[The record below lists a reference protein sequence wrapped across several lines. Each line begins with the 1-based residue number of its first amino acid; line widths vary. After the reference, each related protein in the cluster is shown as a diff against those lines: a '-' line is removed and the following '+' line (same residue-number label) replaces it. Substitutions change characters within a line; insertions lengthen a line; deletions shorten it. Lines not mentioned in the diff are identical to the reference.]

1 MKLKHNP
8 NIVDLTDKCTN
19 CGNCRLIC
27 PVFKIKKEELYSTRG
42 RINLIRGLMKNE
54 LDPSRDAVDKIYACL
69 NCGQCSGFCPADVEY
84 GLIIKK
90 TKSNINIS
98 RKIFSIKNYVLTM
111 LFSSKPELSDAV
123 FSIFRFIESRFFRSK
138 RLRFIRYVIFKV
150 LYIPTEAQF
159 PELPDRNFFRMRKR
173 NKLANY
179 RGFRIAL
186 FLGCGGKYI
195 YPQTADRFVRLLRT
209 NGIQVL
215 IPKDQ
220 VCSGKPLEN
229 RGMVKEAAKN
239 LKKNISVFN
248 SMIDIRH
255 ITAICSN
262 AETGLMSGYSEN
274 GSDGFRI
281 EYINWIKLIL
291 DNDLIIK
298 PAHNDS
304 IIFHCCPKCE
314 TKELSSDFTEK
325 LYSDHPYKP
334 ELITDFCGATE
345 LFDRSNQNIKDIIM
359 KSFFDKNRLDKY
371 KFIACSSFECV
382 EHMNE
387 YFSRNNENIK
397 AVHFIDAVDI

>member
-1 MKLKHNP
+1 MKLKNNP
-8 NIVDLTDKCTN
+8 NIVDLTEKCTN

-54 LDPSRDAVDKIYACL
+54 LELNRDAFDKIYICL

-84 GLIIKK
+84 SLIIKK
-90 TKSNINIS
+90 TKSNIKLS
-98 RKIFSIKNYVLTM
+98 RKFFSIKNYAIRM
-111 LFSSKPELSDAV
+111 LFSSKPEVSDAAFRV
-123 FSIFRFIESRFFRSK
+123 FGFFYRHFFRSNK
-138 RLRFIRYVIFKV
+138 LRFVRYLFFK
-150 LYIPTEAQF
+150 LLNIPPGARF
-159 PELPDRNFFRMRKR
+159 PEIPDRNFFRMGNRAKIIS
-173 NKLANY
+173 Y
-179 RGFRIAL
+179 RGFRVAL
-186 FLGCGGKYI
+186 FIGCGGKYI
-195 YPQTADRFVRLLRT
+195 YPQTTDRFVRMLRT

-220 VCSGKPLEN
+220 VCSGNTLEN
-229 RGMVKEAAKN
+229 RGMVKESAKN
-239 LKKNISVFN
+239 MKKNISVFN
-248 SMIDIRH
+248 SMIDIRY
-255 ITAICSN
+255 ITAMCSN
-262 AETGLMSGYSEN
+262 AETGLKSGYFERVL
-274 GSDGFRI
+274 DGFRL

-314 TKELSSDFTEK
+314 TKELSGDFMEK

-334 ELITDFCGATE
+334 ELKTDFCGATE
-345 LFDRSNQNIKDIIM
+345 LLDRSNQNIKDIIM

-387 YFSRNNENIK
+387 YFSRNNENIR